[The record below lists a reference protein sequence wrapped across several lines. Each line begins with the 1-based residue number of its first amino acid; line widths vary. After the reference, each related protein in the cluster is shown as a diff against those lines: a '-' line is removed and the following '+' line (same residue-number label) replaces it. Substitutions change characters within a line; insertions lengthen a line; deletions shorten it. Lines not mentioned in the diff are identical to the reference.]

1 MVKSAGPT
9 PDHPESDRGPESDR
23 VPELNIQPSDEKRSR
38 AKFWPKLRKN
48 MARIPFAQDVCAVWF
63 CATDDETP
71 VSVKATLWAA
81 LAYFVLPIDAVA
93 DFLPIVGFTDD
104 AAVLALV
111 LSRLGSA
118 IRPAHRDKA
127 AAILTQGVGVA
138 APYAGSEA
146 DPAEPQSSP
155 LRQA

>member
-1 MVKSAGPT
+1 MKFTGAKS
-9 PDHPESDRGPESDR
+9 DQ
-23 VPELNIQPSDEKRSR
+23 VPELSIKAADETSSR
-38 AKFWPKLRKN
+38 TKFWPKLRKN
-48 MARIPFAQDVCAVWF
+48 LARIPFAQDICAVWF
-63 CATDDETP
+63 CATDEDTP

-81 LAYFVLPIDAVA
+81 LAYFILPIDAVA

-111 LSRLGSA
+111 LNRLGSA

-138 APYAGSEA
+138 APYARSEA
-146 DPAEPQSSP
+146 DPAEPRSSP